1 MGSMTQSPSEVLDYP
16 VDFSRWL
23 ESGDTLTVATS
34 VAVTGS
40 ATASATVDVSD
51 DTARVWL
58 EGGADGDAAKVT
70 VTAVTAGGR
79 TKQHCFTVNI
89 RNC

>member
-1 MGSMTQSPSEVLDYP
+1 MGSMSQTPSEVLDYP
-16 VDFSRWL
+16 IDYSRLL
-23 ESGDTLTVATS
+23 ESGDTLTGSTT
-34 VAVTGS
+34 VAVSGS
-40 ATASATVDVSD
+40 DTASATVDVSD

-58 EGGADGDAAKVT
+58 QGGADGDAVKVT

-79 TKQHCFTVNI
+79 TMQHCFIVNI